1 MAERGRKGM
10 CDPNDK
16 AARGADIIRMRREK
30 TPWAEIAKKW
40 NITEARAAQIYRETI
55 ANHPMTAMAVDE
67 YRVEEQELIEV
78 AVGSLLKMCLSDNPQ
93 ITPRT
98 KVEAWNSLRGWAEH
112 KAKLLGLFAPTKAE
126 VVTISALDQQIA
138 QLEAE
143 MGMAPG
149 AKVADGSNA

>member
-1 MAERGRKGM
+1 
-10 CDPNDK
+10 
-16 AARGADIIRMRREK
+16 
-30 TPWAEIAKKW
+30 
-40 NITEARAAQIYRETI
+40 
-55 ANHPMTAMAVDE
+55 
-67 YRVEEQELIEV
+67 
-78 AVGSLLKMCLSDNPQ
+78 MCLSDNPQ